1 MTTRLFDK
9 LRNGFLIV
17 ALLLVAGGNPT
28 GAALPTPVDPS
39 SSYLPYVGYTPAI
52 QVARYSPACNIGNTL
67 RILGDVI
74 NQGSRPAYD
83 VAVEMRVYDSEN
95 NLLGIEETNPV
106 MTATLPQ
113 QLNPFD
119 EVLSIGCEV
128 YPLHYELEVRS
139 WSWESDQSYLP
150 LTVVY
155 SETVEDFGLGAWVN
169 VEFRND
175 ARSTL
180 SDVRGVA
187 WSTTQKYMIH
197 SQLLTDSL
205 MPGETVTMTEYLY
218 GVYGL
223 SLSTIRVA
231 GQGMAVP

>member
-1 MTTRLFDK
+1 
-9 LRNGFLIV
+9 
-17 ALLLVAGGNPT
+17 
-28 GAALPTPVDPS
+28 
-39 SSYLPYVGYTPAI
+39 
-52 QVARYSPACNIGNTL
+52 
-67 RILGDVI
+67 
-74 NQGSRPAYD
+74 
-83 VAVEMRVYDSEN
+83 MRVYDSQN

-128 YPLHYELEVRS
+128 YPLHYELEVQS
-139 WSWESDQSYLP
+139 WSWEGDQSYLP

-155 SETVEDFGLGAWVN
+155 SETVEDFGLGAWVK

-187 WSTTQKYMIH
+187 WSTKQANSIYPH
-197 SQLLTDSL
+197 LLADSL
-205 MPGETVTMTEYLY
+205 APGETVTMTEYLY

-223 SLSTIRVA
+223 YLSTIRVA
-231 GQGMAVP
+231 GQGVMIP